1 MKKIAL
7 VVDKDNWAFANI
19 ARILKK
25 KLEKYYDIDI
35 IILEFLG
42 GNLTQLFLLVKDY
55 DLVHFLWREPLYNL
69 NRPFFE
75 EYTYLLGSSKEQFM
89 NDYVNFKKIST
100 AVYDHLFLDENIK
113 ITKFLFSNIS
123 NYYVSSRKLLKIY
136 NNLDIE
142 YKPKMVITDGVDL
155 EKFYPRNIERF
166 DNLDRTIVIGW
177 VGNSKWSEFGEDTKG
192 LVTILNPAI
201 EDLKKEGYDIKTNY
215 ADSNV
220 KFIPHDEMID
230 YYSSIDVLI
239 CSSMSEGTPN
249 PVLEAM
255 ACGVPIISTDVG
267 IVSEA
272 LGSYQKKYIL
282 EDRTVECMKNKIKEL
297 LNNPRDFKKLSME
310 NLKQIKKWS
319 WDEKAKDFKKFF
331 DSCLKEED

>member
-19 ARILKK
+19 AKILKN

-42 GNLTQLFLLVKDY
+42 GNLVQFFLLAKDY
-55 DLVHFLWREPLYNL
+55 DLIHFLWREPLYNL
-69 NRPFFE
+69 TRPFFE

-89 NDYVNFKKIST
+89 NDYVDFKKITT
-100 AVYDHLFLDENIK
+100 AVYDHLFLDDNIN
-113 ITKFLFSNIS
+113 ITKFLFNNIS
-123 NYYVSSRKLLKIY
+123 NYYVSSKKLLKIY

-155 EKFYPRNIERF
+155 QKFYPRNIERF

-177 VGNSKWSEFGEDTKG
+177 TGNSKWSEFGEDTKG

-201 EDLKKEGYDIKTNY
+201 EFLKEEGYDIITNY

-255 ACGVPIISTDVG
+255 ACGVPIISTNVG

-272 LGSYQKKYIL
+272 LGPYQKKYIL

-297 LNNPRDFKKLSME
+297 LNNPKDFKKLSME

-319 WDEKAKDFKKFF
+319 WDEKAKDFKIFF
-331 DSCLKEED
+331 DTCLKEED